1 MKRIII
7 STLLTL
13 CWLAVFSQDFS
24 KDYQRLYEANKKLV
38 AAVIPPI
45 DVEKLRPFEE
55 QFLEIQ
61 TDLNLT
67 FCAEEEDEYT
77 PENFQNIYGF
87 KKQLLKWLK
96 TSNDIINEIAVER
109 DKCNDEITRLVD
121 SYDNT
126 EMTAAKVYECDRK
139 KMSVYQ
145 KYAGVNGTIRLLL
158 GKWNN
163 HIKSTLLPQAVQLS
177 KTNMKQAAQ
186 IQKFIN
192 FAYSNEVSSLLQT
205 IQSHKACSDNIK
217 YKQFENGYR

>member
-24 KDYQRLYEANKKLV
+24 KDYQHLYEANKKLV
-38 AAVIPPI
+38 AAVVPPI

-109 DKCNDEITRLVD
+109 DKCNDEITRLAD

-126 EMTAAKVYECDRK
+126 EMTAAKAYEHDRK
-139 KMSVYQ
+139 RMAVYQ
-145 KYAGVNGTIRLLL
+145 KYAGENGSIRLLL
-158 GKWNN
+158 DKWNS

-177 KTNMKQAAQ
+177 KTNIKQAAQ

-192 FAYSNEVSSLLQT
+192 FVYSNEVSSLLQT

-217 YKQFENGYR
+217 YKRFENGYR

>member
-1 MKRIII
+1 MKNILI
-7 STLLTL
+7 
-13 CWLAVFSQDFS
+13 LAVLSVCTQVALSQDFS

-55 QFLEIQ
+55 SFLETQ

-67 FCAEEEDEYT
+67 FCADEEDEYT

-87 KKQLLKWLK
+87 KKQLLKWVK
-96 TSNDIINEIAVER
+96 TSNDIINEIAVEK
-109 DKCNDEITRLVD
+109 DKCNDEITGLVD

-139 KMSVYQ
+139 KMAVYQ
-145 KYAGVNGTIRLLL
+145 KYAGVNGIIRLLL

-163 HIKSTLLPQAVQLS
+163 HIKSTLLPQTVQLS
-177 KTNMKQAAQ
+177 KTNMKQATQ

-192 FAYSNEVSSLLQT
+192 FVYSNEVSSLLQI
-205 IQSHKACSDNIK
+205 IQSYKACSDNIK